1 MTQSTINRRF
11 NRRRFLSMSAGASV
25 AALAAGVGRHAAG
38 DELASAADRK
48 LLFVIAAT
56 GGASIIDSFLPVVR
70 SEVSDGSI
78 ADGLNVYE
86 DDEVAQPQ
94 GSNIRCVRPLGNT
107 DPWTN
112 EYDLTTFLE
121 HHHQDTVVLAHDVT
135 SVNHFVASG
144 RAVSGADVD
153 RGRTIM
159 EAAAERHGG
168 DLLLPNCNMARGGY
182 LEGGDDPGLP
192 AWARGEV
199 IAAPT
204 VFASAMD
211 GSRGIP
217 GAPAQDLLMR
227 ARGVRDDLETHGE
240 FGRTF
245 ANSKLRQDYLAY
257 RDERQPSLEAAD
269 LITKLQL
276 LPSESLPPE
285 YGLQSSPQLETVRAA
300 FPNYLEDGW
309 EAQGALAFLLA
320 YYGVACSA
328 TIGVETEPIFQGAD
342 IVGTPLAFDYSHT
355 NHRAAQSVMW
365 GRIAKV
371 LDGLISAL
379 KATDYLG
386 DPSLGKMWDRS
397 LVYVATDFGRERTRS
412 SPEEDFGT
420 AHHLNNGAL
429 LVSPLLHGN
438 KVYGGVDP
446 ETTLTFGYDRNTGK
460 ADKSQVQREG
470 DVYSV
475 IAQALD
481 IEFPGRRDS
490 AVVRS

>member
-1 MTQSTINRRF
+1 MTRNHRF
-11 NRRRFLSMSAGASV
+11 NRRSFLSMSAGAGV
-25 AALAAGVGRHAAG
+25 AALAVGAGRHAFG

-70 SEVSDGSI
+70 SQVSDSSI
-78 ADGLNVYE
+78 ADRLNVY
-86 DDEVAQPQ
+86 DDADVVQPD
-94 GSNIRCVRPLGNT
+94 GSNIRCVRPLSNT
-107 DPWTN
+107 QPWTN
-112 EYDLTTFLE
+112 EYDLPTFLS

-144 RAVSGADVD
+144 RAVSGADID

-168 DLLLPNCNMARGGY
+168 ELLLPNCNMARGGY
-182 LEGGDDPGLP
+182 LEGGDDAALP
-192 AWARGEV
+192 SWARGEV

-211 GSRGIP
+211 GARGIP
-217 GAPAQDLLMR
+217 GAPSRDLLMR
-227 ARGVRDDLETHGE
+227 ARSVRADIEAHSQ

-245 ANSKLRQDYLAY
+245 AESHLRQDYLAY
-257 RDERQPSLEAAD
+257 REERQPNLEAAD
-269 LITKLQL
+269 LISKLQL
-276 LPSESLPPE
+276 LPNESLPAE
-285 YGLQSSPQLETVRAA
+285 YGLQSSPQLETVKAA
-300 FPNYLEDGW
+300 FPHYLDDGW

-320 YYGVACSA
+320 YYGVSCAT
-328 TIGVETEPIFQGAD
+328 TIGVETEPIFMGDD

-355 NHRAAQSVMW
+355 NHRAAQNVMW

-371 LDGLISAL
+371 MDGLISAL

-412 SPEEDFGT
+412 EGAPDFGT

-438 KVYGGVDP
+438 RVYGGVDP
-446 ETTLTFGYDRNTGK
+446 ETTLTFGYDPSTGK
-460 ADKSQVQREG
+460 ADKAQVQREG

-481 IEFPGRRDS
+481 IQFPGRRDS
-490 AVVRS
+490 AVVRT